1 MTLGLLTITHDEP
14 ETLRGMLASVR
25 DLIDGPAFAFHIG
38 EQEET
43 AEILTEW
50 GAEVQRKTWDGFDG
64 SWTQLFALA
73 RGKADRFL
81 YMQANSV
88 LEVQPNNSY
97 GPRFVWGGDPTPCY
111 MVRYRRCPYEYRL
124 PNLLR
129 GDIEWEINAPVH
141 GTLEPSFF
149 EERRNLDGLV
159 VQESDA
165 DGRRPEKLARYLPIC
180 EQMVKDNPTPRAVFY
195 LARTYFDLGR
205 WQDAIEMYE
214 RRVQMG
220 GWDEEQWH
228 AHYMKG
234 VAQIRSAQFTEGRDT
249 LLAAYLRRPTRA
261 EPLHALCKSLLP
273 PDDLLFVERDVYG
286 SL

>member
-1 MTLGLLTITHDEP
+1 MTVGLLTITHDEP
-14 ETLRGMLASVR
+14 ETLPAMLASVR
-25 DLIDGPAFAFHIG
+25 DLITGPTLAFHIG
-38 EQEET
+38 ERDET
-43 AEILTEW
+43 EEILREW
-50 GAEVQRKTWDGFDG
+50 GAEVHRKTWDGFDG

-73 RGKADRFL
+73 QGRADRWL
-81 YMQANSV
+81 YMQANST
-88 LEVQPNNSY
+88 LQAEPL
-97 GPRFVWGGDPTPCY
+97 PDLADTPCF
-111 MVRYRRCPYEYRL
+111 MVRYRRGPYEYRL

-129 GDIEWEINAPVH
+129 GDIEWVINAPVH

-149 EERRNLDGLV
+149 EERRNLDALI

-205 WQDAIEMYE
+205 FKEAIEHYDW
-214 RRVQMG
+214 RIRLG

-228 AHYMKG
+228 AMYMRG
-234 VAQIRSAQFTEGRDT
+234 VALIRLARFAEGRAA
-249 LLAAYLRRPTRA
+249 LLAAYNFRPTRA
-261 EPLHALCKSLLP
+261 EPLHAICKSMHP
-273 PDDLLFVERDVYG
+273 PGDDLLFIEHDVYA